1 MTLLDA
7 PVYDKAREHRRRVI
21 LLSVAGLLVVLF
33 AGWWLVA
40 GRPVDWPWN
49 WNSHLRGRMALNHF
63 LTAVEKNDLP
73 TAYGIWINDKN
84 WKQHP
89 AQNGPYTFDRFQGD
103 WSSQSPDNEY
113 GAIQSHKIVAARMY
127 GNVLLMAVLMN
138 ERKSKA
144 LNIDYDPKT
153 HQLNFSPPD
162 VELYLGP

>member
-89 AQNGPYTFDRFQGD
+89 AQNGPYTFDRF
-103 WSSQSPDNEY
+103 
-113 GAIQSHKIVAARMY
+113 
-127 GNVLLMAVLMN
+127 
-138 ERKSKA
+138 
-144 LNIDYDPKT
+144 
-153 HQLNFSPPD
+153 
-162 VELYLGP
+162 